1 MASDHLIV
9 VEKIADFR
17 WADADSRVVTA
28 DEFISERGDADPDA
42 RRRPRKVI
50 NLCRSYDYLSLGYY
64 CSLLAE
70 ARGDRVTPSVETI
83 VDLQHRNSQQAS
95 LARLDRLIA
104 GLDDVPHS
112 VNTLSFHVFFG
123 HIEDPELAEL
133 ARKAFELFRCPLL
146 QIELER
152 PEGLNG
158 WKTTAVKALDPREV
172 DVSRDA
178 LFVGALEEFTRRRW
192 SPALVHSVPKMDL
205 AILHDPTDPLP
216 PSNGTTLQRIVEVG
230 QSMDI
235 AVELIRKKDYSRL
248 TQFDA
253 LLIRETT
260 AVAHHTFKFAKK
272 AAAEGMPVIDDPG
285 SILRCTNKAFLAELL
300 RENGIATPPT
310 RLVSRRTLA
319 RLEDTLSYPVVL
331 KVPDGSFSRD
341 VKKAQDF
348 RQFQDIAQAMFKESE
363 IVLVQDFMYTA
374 FDWRVGVLAGEP
386 LFVARY
392 HMARD
397 HWQVIHHAGGGQSTE
412 GRTEA
417 VALHDTPKAV
427 LETAVHA
434 AKLIG
439 DGFYGVDL
447 KQTDA
452 GVFVIEINDNPNLDV
467 GAEDKIL
474 GDDVY
479 RRLLGHLLA
488 KFEGRNAGIA
498 VDRAVPAKLPTTP
511 GSRSIAS
518 FDASPRATATQ
529 LHLPAIAMQR
539 RQPF

>member
-1 MASDHLIV
+1 MSSDHLIV
-9 VEKIADFR
+9 VEKLADFR

-28 DEFISERGDADPDA
+28 DEFISERADTDPDA

-50 NLCRSYDYLSLGYY
+50 NLCRNYDYLSLGYY

-70 ARGDRVTPSVETI
+70 ARGDRITPSVETI
-83 VDLQHRNSQQAS
+83 LDLQHRSSQQAS

-104 GLDDVPHS
+104 GLDDVPRS

-192 SPALVHSVPKMDL
+192 SPALVQSVPKMDL

-216 PSNGTTLQRIVEVG
+216 PSNLVTLQRIVEVA

-253 LLIRETT
+253 LFIRETT

-285 SILRCTNKAFLAELL
+285 SILRCTNKAFLAEML
-300 RENGIATPPT
+300 REHGIATPRT

-341 VKKAQDF
+341 VKKARDF

-397 HWQVIHHAGGGQSTE
+397 HWQVIHHAGGQSTE

-434 AKLIG
+434 ARLIG

-467 GAEDKIL
+467 GAEDKVL
-474 GDDVY
+474 GDEVY

-488 KFEGRNAGIA
+488 KFDGRNGAIA
-498 VDRAVPAKLPTTP
+498 VERSAAARPPTRPTP
-511 GSRSIAS
+511 HSMVGL
-518 FDASPRATATQ
+518 DASSTATTMP
-529 LHLPAIAMQR
+529 LHRPAIALQR
-539 RQPF
+539 G